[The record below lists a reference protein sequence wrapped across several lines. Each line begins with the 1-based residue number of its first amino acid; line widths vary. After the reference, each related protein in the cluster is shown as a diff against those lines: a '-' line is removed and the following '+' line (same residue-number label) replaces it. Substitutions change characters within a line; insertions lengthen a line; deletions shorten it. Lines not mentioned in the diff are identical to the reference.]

1 MKHHHL
7 AQLALGL
14 VLAFAAHGMAGAQ
27 GAASGAAAA
36 PAAAPA
42 PTAAPAAPA
51 AAQGADAL
59 EGKIAHYGRKFAG
72 RRTASGERFNP
83 GALTMAHNTLP
94 FGTQVRVTNLANK
107 RSVVARVNDR
117 GPATPGRIADL
128 STAAASRIGMLRA
141 GIVEARLE
149 VVSTPDTKAKRAG
162 KA

>member
-1 MKHHHL
+1 MKY

-14 VLAFAAHGMAGAQ
+14 AIAFAAHGITRAQ
-27 GAASGAAAA
+27 TAASAAAPAPAPVAAPA

-42 PTAAPAAPA
+42 PMAAK
-51 AAQGADAL
+51 GADAM
-59 EGKIAHYGRKFAG
+59 EGKIAHYGRKFTG

-94 FGTQVRVTNLANK
+94 FGTKVRVTNLANK
-107 RSVVARVNDR
+107 RSVIARVNDR
-117 GPATPGRIADL
+117 GPTTPGRIADL

-149 VVSTPDTKAKRAG
+149 VVSTPTAKVKRAK